1 MLRLRSRDLGA
12 ALVGAVVHGLRIDG
26 YRHVSVRLQ
35 VGRLSAGRT
44 FLAIGS
50 GRFSTSGSR
59 QW

>member
-1 MLRLRSRDLGA
+1 
-12 ALVGAVVHGLRIDG
+12 VHGLRIDG
-26 YRHVSVRLQ
+26 YRHVSVPLQ

-44 FLAIGS
+44 LLAIGS